1 MMGRRSCLAVA
12 LALWLTLGLGA
23 QSADAACMSLGEAR
37 PLVQAGTIV
46 PLLSALGAA
55 RRAVK
60 GEMID
65 GDLCGGPDNYR
76 YVVTFLGPDG
86 KVVRATINAKTGEV
100 VSVK

>member
-1 MMGRRSCLAVA
+1 MAPL
-12 LALWLTLGLGA
+12 LWLAAGIGT
-23 QSADAACMSLGEAR
+23 QSADAACVPLGQAR

-65 GDLCGGPDNYR
+65 GDLCGGPGNYR

-86 KVVRATINAKTGEV
+86 KVIRATINATTGEV
-100 VSVK
+100 VGVK

>member
-1 MMGRRSCLAVA
+1 MAAALMLVLAS
-12 LALWLTLGLGA
+12 GA
-23 QSADAACMSLGEAR
+23 AVYPANAACISLSEAR
-37 PLVQAGTIV
+37 PLVQAGTV
-46 PLLSALGAA
+46 VSLLSVLGPV

-86 KVVRATINAKTGEV
+86 KVIRATINAKTGEV
-100 VSVK
+100 VGVK

>member
-1 MMGRRSCLAVA
+1 MMGLRCCLG
-12 LALWLTLGLGA
+12 LALGLAFGA
-23 QSADAACMSLGEAR
+23 AASGADAACLTLNEAR

-46 PLLSALGAA
+46 SLLPALGPV

-65 GDLCGGPDNYR
+65 GDLCGGPGNYR

-86 KVVRATINAKTGEV
+86 KVIRATINAQTGEV
-100 VSVK
+100 VNVK